1 MTPAS
6 PGGPGGPGGPGL
18 GEINIEKLKIKFE
31 TNVNLINFK
40 QQTWWARFA
49 NETR

>member
-18 GEINIEKLKIKFE
+18 GEINIQKLKIKLKHSKLNQF
-31 TNVNLINFK
+31 
-40 QQTWWARFA
+40 
-49 NETR
+49 